1 MNLLNKKTVAVSV
14 ALLGVLSTYWA
25 VNHRTP
31 SASQV
36 TSSGSSNSGLTRVEV
51 TNPKRA
57 QMDQFYSATGQV
69 FAQTEASVELQV
81 SGLPVKDIYVKAGDS
96 VQAGQVLAQLD
107 PTSVLLEKSQV
118 KASLEEA
125 QASLEQAQLNLQ
137 RSRSIADSGA
147 VSGLELTQYETQF
160 KLTSAR
166 VKSLSAQ
173 LDLLD
178 NKLDK
183 ARVVSPLAGYVAS
196 RSLFLGASSVAGQK
210 AFRIFSPETEV
221 RLEMPGS
228 LLGKVNK
235 GTAVQLWSSNTP
247 AKISAKVSRV
257 AKSLDDA
264 KNAIAFVELSAKE
277 PFSVGQ
283 FVFAPISLGKHDV
296 LTLPSSALISKNGFT
311 YVAQVVQ
318 GRIQFR
324 KVEIGQVQGEIAEVV
339 SGLSQTDEVVLKGA
353 AFLSEQEKVEIV
365 TSEPKVSP

>member
-1 MNLLNKKTVAVSV
+1 MKLNNKKAIAVAIALVGVCAAYWTLGHRNLSSPGPV
-14 ALLGVLSTYWA
+14 AA
-25 VNHRTP
+25 V
-31 SASQV
+31 AS
-36 TSSGSSNSGLTRVEV
+36 SGLTRVEV
-51 TNPKRA
+51 IHPVRA

-81 SGLPVKDIYVKAGDS
+81 SGLPVKNIFVKAGDT
-96 VQAGQVLAQLD
+96 VHAGQVLAQLD
-107 PTSVLLEKSQV
+107 PTSVVLEKNQV

-125 QASLEQAQLNLQ
+125 QANLEQAQLNLQ

-173 LDLLD
+173 LDLLE

-183 ARVVSPLAGYVAS
+183 ARVVSPLSGYVAA
-196 RSLFLGASSVAGQK
+196 RTLSLGVSSLAGQK

-228 LLGKVNK
+228 LIGKVNK
-235 GTAVQLWSSNTP
+235 GTSVQLWSSNTP
-247 AKISAKVSRV
+247 TRVNAKVSRV

-283 FVFAPISLGKHDV
+283 FVFAPISLGQHEV
-296 LTLPSSALISKNGFT
+296 LTLPSSALIAKNGFT
-311 YVAQVVQ
+311 YVAQVVE
-318 GRIQFR
+318 GRVQFK
-324 KVEIGQVQGEIAEVV
+324 KVEIGQVQDERAEVV
-339 SGLSQTDEVVLKGA
+339 SGLSEKDSVVLKGA

-365 TSEPKVSP
+365 PSEQKVSQ